1 MELCMIEG
9 GWDMWT
15 RAQVKQRGKFGF
27 RANYWKSVLVAVIIS
42 CIAAGSFSFGGAG
55 GSSVTDDF
63 LSDQISKA
71 EDHIMGWDDADSD
84 DDWDDDDW
92 DDDNWDDDFM
102 SGFQQGYNSVDGTSD
117 EDIDVIRAGMAALI
131 GFIVVFL
138 VIFVVALAVAFTIT
152 AFLLNPLELG
162 CKRFFL
168 RNLNMKAEVKEVC
181 FSFDHSYMNIVK
193 TLFFRDLYTFLWS
206 LLFIIPGIIKA
217 YEYQMIPYLL
227 AEHPDMPKDQAFA
240 MSRQMMK
247 GQKWRAFVLDLSFL
261 GWSILSLF
269 TLGILGLF
277 YVNPYKY
284 STKAAL
290 YETLRYGQPADFA
303 ANAQM
308 NNMAARQ

>member
-1 MELCMIEG
+1 
-9 GWDMWT
+9 MWT

-27 RANYWKSVLVAVIIS
+27 KANYWKSVLVAVIIS
-42 CIAAGSFSFGGAG
+42 CIAAGGFSFGGAG
-55 GSSVTDDF
+55 GSSVTDNF
-63 LSDQISKA
+63 ISDQVSKA

-84 DDWDDDDW
+84 DDWDDND
-92 DDDNWDDDFM
+92 WDDDFM
-102 SGFQQGYNSVDGTSD
+102 SGFQQGYNSVDATSD
-117 EDIDVIRAGMAALI
+117 ADFDVIRAGMAALI
-131 GFIVVFL
+131 GFILVFL
-138 VIFVVALAVAFTIT
+138 VIFVVAFAIAFAIT

-206 LLFIIPGIIKA
+206 LLFIIPGIVKA
-217 YEYQMIPYLL
+217 YEYQMIPFLL
-227 AEHPDMPKDQAFA
+227 AEQPDMPKEQAFA
-240 MSRQMMK
+240 ISRQMMK
-247 GQKWRAFVLDLSFL
+247 GQKWKAFVLDLSFL
-261 GWSILSLF
+261 GWSILSMF

-290 YETLRYGQPADFA
+290 YETLRYGQPADFS

-308 NNMAARQ
+308 NNMAVGQ

>member
-1 MELCMIEG
+1 
-9 GWDMWT
+9 MWT

-27 RANYWKSVLVAVIIS
+27 KANYWKSVLVAVIIS

-71 EDHIMGWDDADSD
+71 EDHIMGWDDTDSD

-92 DDDNWDDDFM
+92 DDDDWDDDFM

-117 EDIDVIRAGMAALI
+117 EDFDVIRAGMAALI
-131 GFIVVFL
+131 GFILVFL
-138 VIFVVALAVAFTIT
+138 VIFVVALAIAFAIT

-227 AEHPDMPKDQAFA
+227 AEQPDMPKEQAFA

-247 GQKWRAFVLDLSFL
+247 GQKWKAFVLDLSFL
-261 GWSILSLF
+261 GWSILSMF

-290 YETLRYGQPADFA
+290 YETLRYGQPADFS

-308 NNMAARQ
+308 NNMAVGQ

>member
-1 MELCMIEG
+1 
-9 GWDMWT
+9 MWT

-71 EDHIMGWDDADSD
+71 EDHIMGWDDTDSD

-138 VIFVVALAVAFTIT
+138 VIFVVALAIAFAIT

-247 GQKWRAFVLDLSFL
+247 GQKWNAFVLDLSFL

>member
-1 MELCMIEG
+1 
-9 GWDMWT
+9 MWT

-71 EDHIMGWDDADSD
+71 EDHIMGWDDTDRD

-92 DDDNWDDDFM
+92 DDDDWDDDFM

-117 EDIDVIRAGMAALI
+117 AELDVIRAGMAALI
-131 GFIVVFL
+131 GFILVFL
-138 VIFVVALAVAFTIT
+138 VIFVVALAIAFAIT

-240 MSRQMMK
+240 ISRQMMK
-247 GQKWRAFVLDLSFL
+247 GQKWNAFVLDLSFL

-303 ANAQM
+303 AKAQM

>member
-138 VIFVVALAVAFTIT
+138 VIFVVAIAVAFTIT

-247 GQKWRAFVLDLSFL
+247 GQKWRAFMLDLSFL

>member
-1 MELCMIEG
+1 
-9 GWDMWT
+9 MWT

-42 CIAAGSFSFGGAG
+42 CSAAGSFSFGGAG

>member
-1 MELCMIEG
+1 
-9 GWDMWT
+9 MWT

-63 LSDQISKA
+63 LSDQISKV
-71 EDHIMGWDDADSD
+71 EDHIMGWDDTDSD

-92 DDDNWDDDFM
+92 DDDDWDDDFI

-117 EDIDVIRAGMAALI
+117 EDFDVIRAGMAALI
-131 GFIVVFL
+131 GFILVFL
-138 VIFVVALAVAFTIT
+138 VIFVVALAIAFTIT

-247 GQKWRAFVLDLSFL
+247 GQKWKAFVLDLSFL

>member
-71 EDHIMGWDDADSD
+71 EDHIMGWDDTDSD

-92 DDDNWDDDFM
+92 DDDDWDDDFM

-117 EDIDVIRAGMAALI
+117 EDFDVIRAGMAALI
-131 GFIVVFL
+131 GFILVFL
-138 VIFVVALAVAFTIT
+138 VIFVVALAIAFAIT

-227 AEHPDMPKDQAFA
+227 AEQPDMPKEQAFA

-247 GQKWRAFVLDLSFL
+247 GQKWKAFVLDLSFL
-261 GWSILSLF
+261 GWSILSMF

-290 YETLRYGQPADFA
+290 YETLRYGQPADFS

-308 NNMAARQ
+308 NNMAVGQ

>member
-1 MELCMIEG
+1 
-9 GWDMWT
+9 MWT

-247 GQKWRAFVLDLSFL
+247 GQKWRAFVRDLSFL

>member
-1 MELCMIEG
+1 
-9 GWDMWT
+9 MWT

-27 RANYWKSVLVAVIIS
+27 KANYWKSVLVAVIIS
-42 CIAAGSFSFGGAG
+42 CIAAGGFSFGGAG
-55 GSSVTDDF
+55 GSSVTDNF
-63 LSDQISKA
+63 ISDQVSKA

-84 DDWDDDDW
+84 DDWDDND
-92 DDDNWDDDFM
+92 WDDDFM
-102 SGFQQGYNSVDGTSD
+102 SGFQQGYNSVDGAAD
-117 EDIDVIRAGMAALI
+117 AGIDVVRAGMAALI
-131 GFIVVFL
+131 GFILVFL
-138 VIFVVALAVAFTIT
+138 VIFVVAFAIAFAIT

-206 LLFIIPGIIKA
+206 LLFIIPGIVKA
-217 YEYQMIPYLL
+217 YEYQMIPFLL
-227 AEHPDMPKDQAFA
+227 AEQPDMPKEQAFA
-240 MSRQMMK
+240 ISRQMMK
-247 GQKWRAFVLDLSFL
+247 GQKWKAFVLDLSFL
-261 GWSILSLF
+261 GWSILSMF

-290 YETLRYGQPADFA
+290 YETLRYGQPADFS

-308 NNMAARQ
+308 NNMAVGQ

>member
-1 MELCMIEG
+1 
-9 GWDMWT
+9 MWT

>member
-1 MELCMIEG
+1 
-9 GWDMWT
+9 MWT

-71 EDHIMGWDDADSD
+71 EDHIMGWDDTDSD
-84 DDWDDDDW
+84 DDWDDDD
-92 DDDNWDDDFM
+92 WDDDFM

-117 EDIDVIRAGMAALI
+117 EDFDVIRAGMAALI
-131 GFIVVFL
+131 GFILVFL
-138 VIFVVALAVAFTIT
+138 VIFVVALAIAFAIT

-206 LLFIIPGIIKA
+206 LLFIIPGIVKA
-217 YEYQMIPYLL
+217 YEYQMIPFLL
-227 AEHPDMPKDQAFA
+227 AEQPDMPKEQAFA
-240 MSRQMMK
+240 ISRQMMK
-247 GQKWRAFVLDLSFL
+247 GQKWKAFVLDLSFL
-261 GWSILSLF
+261 GWSILSMF

-290 YETLRYGQPADFA
+290 YETLRYGQPADFS

-308 NNMAARQ
+308 NNMAVGQ